1 MFRSFFLLIIS
12 FLIISLVESEY
23 NCKKEDKDREIEI
36 GDIVTLCIHSRE
48 QDTKVAYKLKVDEYS
63 IITILGG
70 YGNLTQNIKNNNV
83 NSQPNQNYVE
93 ENNSRY
99 RRMKYES
106 IGEGNNKEIPKQVD
120 DAGANIEESSTP
132 LITNSITN
140 NPGVSDITDIT
151 DITNITNIVEPSDED
166 LYDPA
171 DKSRF
176 LVQIGGIMTKYPS
189 VIFLNIE
196 FLYSYITEKKKKKK
210 KYLLYLVL

>member
-12 FLIISLVESEY
+12 FLIISLVESEF
-23 NCKKEDKDREIEI
+23 NCKKEDIDREIEI

-48 QDTKVAYKLKVDEYS
+48 KDTKVAYKLKVDEYS

-83 NSQPNQNYVE
+83 NSQPNQNNVE

-120 DAGANIEESSTP
+120 DVGANIEESSTP

-140 NPGVSDITDIT
+140 NPGVSDITDI
-151 DITNITNIVEPSDED
+151 INITNIVEPSDED

-189 VIFLNIE
+189 VIFLNI
-196 FLYSYITEKKKKKK
+196 
-210 KYLLYLVL
+210 

>member
-48 QDTKVAYKLKVDEYS
+48 QDKKVAYKLKVDEYS

-83 NSQPNQNYVE
+83 NSQPNQNNIE
-93 ENNSRY
+93 ENNSRH

-151 DITNITNIVEPSDED
+151 NITNNTDIVEPSDED

-189 VIFLNIE
+189 VIFLNI
-196 FLYSYITEKKKKKK
+196 
-210 KYLLYLVL
+210 

>member
-12 FLIISLVESEY
+12 FLIISLVESEF
-23 NCKKEDKDREIEI
+23 NCKKEDIDREIEI

-48 QDTKVAYKLKVDEYS
+48 KDTKVAYKLKVDEYS

-151 DITNITNIVEPSDED
+151 NITNNTDIVEPSDED

-189 VIFLNIE
+189 VIFLNI
-196 FLYSYITEKKKKKK
+196 
-210 KYLLYLVL
+210 

>member
-12 FLIISLVESEY
+12 FLIISLVESEF
-23 NCKKEDKDREIEI
+23 NCKKEDIDREIEI
-36 GDIVTLCIHSRE
+36 GDMVTLCIHSRE
-48 QDTKVAYKLKVDEYS
+48 KDTKVAYKLKVDEYS

-83 NSQPNQNYVE
+83 NSQPNQNNVE

-151 DITNITNIVEPSDED
+151 NITNNTDIVEPSDED

-189 VIFLNIE
+189 VIFLNI
-196 FLYSYITEKKKKKK
+196 
-210 KYLLYLVL
+210 

>member
-12 FLIISLVESEY
+12 FLIISLVESEF
-23 NCKKEDKDREIEI
+23 NCKKEDIEREIEI

-48 QDTKVAYKLKVDEYS
+48 KDTKVAYKLKVDEYS

-83 NSQPNQNYVE
+83 NSQPNQNNIE
-93 ENNSRY
+93 ENNSRH

-140 NPGVSDITDIT
+140 NPGVSDITDIS
-151 DITNITNIVEPSDED
+151 NITDIVEPSDED

-189 VIFLNIE
+189 VIFLNI
-196 FLYSYITEKKKKKK
+196 
-210 KYLLYLVL
+210 

>member
-83 NSQPNQNYVE
+83 NSQQNQNNVE

-140 NPGVSDITDIT
+140 NPGVSDITDI
-151 DITNITNIVEPSDED
+151 INITNVVEPSDED

-189 VIFLNIE
+189 VIFLNI
-196 FLYSYITEKKKKKK
+196 
-210 KYLLYLVL
+210 

>member
-12 FLIISLVESEY
+12 FLIISLVESEF
-23 NCKKEDKDREIEI
+23 NCKKEDIDREIEI

-151 DITNITNIVEPSDED
+151 NITNNTDIVEPSDED

-189 VIFLNIE
+189 VIFLNI
-196 FLYSYITEKKKKKK
+196 
-210 KYLLYLVL
+210 

>member
-83 NSQPNQNYVE
+83 NSQPNQNNIE
-93 ENNSRY
+93 ENNSRH

-151 DITNITNIVEPSDED
+151 NIVEPSDED

-189 VIFLNIE
+189 VIFLNI
-196 FLYSYITEKKKKKK
+196 
-210 KYLLYLVL
+210 

>member
-83 NSQPNQNYVE
+83 NSQPNQNNAE

-140 NPGVSDITDIT
+140 NPGVSDITNIT
-151 DITNITNIVEPSDED
+151 VSSTPLITNSITNNPGVSDITNITDIVEPSDED

-189 VIFLNIE
+189 VIFLNI
-196 FLYSYITEKKKKKK
+196 
-210 KYLLYLVL
+210 

>member
-12 FLIISLVESEY
+12 YLIISLVESEY

-83 NSQPNQNYVE
+83 NSQPNQNNIE
-93 ENNSRY
+93 ENNSRH

-151 DITNITNIVEPSDED
+151 NITNNTDIVEPSDED

-189 VIFLNIE
+189 VIFLNI
-196 FLYSYITEKKKKKK
+196 
-210 KYLLYLVL
+210 

>member
-12 FLIISLVESEY
+12 FLIISLVESEF
-23 NCKKEDKDREIEI
+23 NCKKEDIDREIEI
-36 GDIVTLCIHSRE
+36 GDMVTLCIHSRE
-48 QDTKVAYKLKVDEYS
+48 KDTKVAYKLKVDEYS

-83 NSQPNQNYVE
+83 NSQPNQNNVE

-140 NPGVSDITDIT
+140 NPGVSDITNIT
-151 DITNITNIVEPSDED
+151 DIVEPSDED

-189 VIFLNIE
+189 VIFLNI
-196 FLYSYITEKKKKKK
+196 
-210 KYLLYLVL
+210 

>member
-83 NSQPNQNYVE
+83 NSQPNQNNIE
-93 ENNSRY
+93 ENNSRH

-140 NPGVSDITDIT
+140 NPGVSDITDIS
-151 DITNITNIVEPSDED
+151 NITDIVEPSDED

-189 VIFLNIE
+189 VIFLNI
-196 FLYSYITEKKKKKK
+196 
-210 KYLLYLVL
+210 

>member
-12 FLIISLVESEY
+12 FLIISLVESEF

-48 QDTKVAYKLKVDEYS
+48 KDTKVAYKLKVDEYS

-83 NSQPNQNYVE
+83 NSQPNQNNIE
-93 ENNSRY
+93 ENNSRH

-151 DITNITNIVEPSDED
+151 NITNNTDIVEPSDED

-189 VIFLNIE
+189 VIFLNI
-196 FLYSYITEKKKKKK
+196 
-210 KYLLYLVL
+210 

>member
-48 QDTKVAYKLKVDEYS
+48 QDKKVAYKLKVDEYS

-83 NSQPNQNYVE
+83 NSQPNQNNVE

-151 DITNITNIVEPSDED
+151 NITNNTDIVEPSDED

-189 VIFLNIE
+189 VIFLNI
-196 FLYSYITEKKKKKK
+196 
-210 KYLLYLVL
+210 

>member
-48 QDTKVAYKLKVDEYS
+48 KDTKVAYKLKVDEYS

-83 NSQPNQNYVE
+83 NSQPNQNNIE
-93 ENNSRY
+93 ENNSRH

-151 DITNITNIVEPSDED
+151 NITNNTDIVEPSDED

-189 VIFLNIE
+189 VIFLNI
-196 FLYSYITEKKKKKK
+196 
-210 KYLLYLVL
+210 

>member
-1 MFRSFFLLIIS
+1 MFRSFFLLILS
-12 FLIISLVESEY
+12 FLIISLVESEF
-23 NCKKEDKDREIEI
+23 NCKKEDIDREIEI

-48 QDTKVAYKLKVDEYS
+48 KDTKVAYKLKVDEYS

-83 NSQPNQNYVE
+83 NSQPNQNNVE

-140 NPGVSDITDIT
+140 NPGVSDITDIS
-151 DITNITNIVEPSDED
+151 NITDIVEPSDED

-189 VIFLNIE
+189 VIFLNI
-196 FLYSYITEKKKKKK
+196 
-210 KYLLYLVL
+210 

>member
-12 FLIISLVESEY
+12 FLIISLVESEF
-23 NCKKEDKDREIEI
+23 NCKKEDIDREIEI
-36 GDIVTLCIHSRE
+36 GDMVTLCIHSRE
-48 QDTKVAYKLKVDEYS
+48 KDTKVAYKLKVDEYS

-83 NSQPNQNYVE
+83 NSQPNQNNIE
-93 ENNSRY
+93 ENNSRH

-151 DITNITNIVEPSDED
+151 NITNNTDIVEPSDED

-189 VIFLNIE
+189 VIFLNI
-196 FLYSYITEKKKKKK
+196 
-210 KYLLYLVL
+210 

>member
-48 QDTKVAYKLKVDEYS
+48 KDTKVAYKLKVDEYS

-83 NSQPNQNYVE
+83 NSQPNQNNIE
-93 ENNSRY
+93 ENNSRH

-140 NPGVSDITDIT
+140 NPGVSDITDIS
-151 DITNITNIVEPSDED
+151 NITDIVEPSDED

-189 VIFLNIE
+189 VIFLNI
-196 FLYSYITEKKKKKK
+196 
-210 KYLLYLVL
+210 

>member
-83 NSQPNQNYVE
+83 NSQPNQNNVE

-120 DAGANIEESSTP
+120 DVGANIEESSTP

-140 NPGVSDITDIT
+140 NPGVSDITDI
-151 DITNITNIVEPSDED
+151 INITNIVEPSDED

-189 VIFLNIE
+189 VIFLNI
-196 FLYSYITEKKKKKK
+196 
-210 KYLLYLVL
+210 

>member
-48 QDTKVAYKLKVDEYS
+48 KDTKVAYKLKVDEYS

-83 NSQPNQNYVE
+83 NSQPNQNNVE

-140 NPGVSDITDIT
+140 NP
-151 DITNITNIVEPSDED
+151 VEPSDED

-189 VIFLNIE
+189 VIFLNI
-196 FLYSYITEKKKKKK
+196 
-210 KYLLYLVL
+210 

>member
-83 NSQPNQNYVE
+83 NSQPNQNNVE

-140 NPGVSDITDIT
+140 NPGVSDITDIS
-151 DITNITNIVEPSDED
+151 NITDIVEPSDED

-189 VIFLNIE
+189 VIFLNI
-196 FLYSYITEKKKKKK
+196 
-210 KYLLYLVL
+210 

>member
-48 QDTKVAYKLKVDEYS
+48 KDTKVAYKLKVDEYS

-151 DITNITNIVEPSDED
+151 NITNNTDIVEPSDED

-189 VIFLNIE
+189 VIFLNI
-196 FLYSYITEKKKKKK
+196 
-210 KYLLYLVL
+210 

>member
-48 QDTKVAYKLKVDEYS
+48 KDTKVAYKLKVDECS

-83 NSQPNQNYVE
+83 NSQPNQNNVE

-140 NPGVSDITDIT
+140 NPGVSDITDIS
-151 DITNITNIVEPSDED
+151 NITDIVEPSDED

-189 VIFLNIE
+189 VIFLNI
-196 FLYSYITEKKKKKK
+196 
-210 KYLLYLVL
+210 

>member
-12 FLIISLVESEY
+12 FLIISLVESEF
-23 NCKKEDKDREIEI
+23 NCKKEDIEREIEI

-48 QDTKVAYKLKVDEYS
+48 KDTKVAYKLKVDEYS

-83 NSQPNQNYVE
+83 NSQPNQNNVE

-151 DITNITNIVEPSDED
+151 NITNNTDIVEPSDED

-189 VIFLNIE
+189 VIFLNI
-196 FLYSYITEKKKKKK
+196 
-210 KYLLYLVL
+210 

>member
-83 NSQPNQNYVE
+83 NSQPNQNNVE

-151 DITNITNIVEPSDED
+151 DITNITNNTDIVEPSDED

-189 VIFLNIE
+189 VIFLNI
-196 FLYSYITEKKKKKK
+196 
-210 KYLLYLVL
+210 

>member
-48 QDTKVAYKLKVDEYS
+48 KDTKVAYKLKVDEYS

-83 NSQPNQNYVE
+83 NSQPNQNNVE

-140 NPGVSDITDIT
+140 NPGVSDITDIS
-151 DITNITNIVEPSDED
+151 NITDIVEPSDED

-189 VIFLNIE
+189 VIFLNI
-196 FLYSYITEKKKKKK
+196 
-210 KYLLYLVL
+210 

>member
-12 FLIISLVESEY
+12 FLIISLVESEF
-23 NCKKEDKDREIEI
+23 NCKKEDIDREIEI

-48 QDTKVAYKLKVDEYS
+48 KDTKVAYKLKVDEYS

-83 NSQPNQNYVE
+83 NSQPNQNNIE
-93 ENNSRY
+93 ENNSRH

-140 NPGVSDITDIT
+140 NPGVSDITDIS
-151 DITNITNIVEPSDED
+151 NITDIVEPSDED

-189 VIFLNIE
+189 VIFLNI
-196 FLYSYITEKKKKKK
+196 
-210 KYLLYLVL
+210 

>member
-48 QDTKVAYKLKVDEYS
+48 KDTKVAYKLKVDEYS

-83 NSQPNQNYVE
+83 NSQPNQNNVE

-140 NPGVSDITDIT
+140 NPGVSDITDISNIT
-151 DITNITNIVEPSDED
+151 DITDIVEPSDED

-189 VIFLNIE
+189 VIFLNI
-196 FLYSYITEKKKKKK
+196 
-210 KYLLYLVL
+210 

>member
-1 MFRSFFLLIIS
+1 MFSSFFLLIIS

-151 DITNITNIVEPSDED
+151 NITNNTDIVEPSDED

-189 VIFLNIE
+189 VIFLNI
-196 FLYSYITEKKKKKK
+196 
-210 KYLLYLVL
+210 

>member
-83 NSQPNQNYVE
+83 NSQPNQNNVE

-132 LITNSITN
+132 LITNSITK
-140 NPGVSDITDIT
+140 NPGVSDIT

-189 VIFLNIE
+189 VIFLNI
-196 FLYSYITEKKKKKK
+196 
-210 KYLLYLVL
+210 

>member
-12 FLIISLVESEY
+12 FLIISLVESEF
-23 NCKKEDKDREIEI
+23 NCKKEDIDREIEI

-48 QDTKVAYKLKVDEYS
+48 QDKKVAYKLKVDEYS

-83 NSQPNQNYVE
+83 NSQPNQNNIE
-93 ENNSRY
+93 ENNSRH

-140 NPGVSDITDIT
+140 NPGVSDITDIS
-151 DITNITNIVEPSDED
+151 NITDIVEPSDED

-189 VIFLNIE
+189 VIFLNI
-196 FLYSYITEKKKKKK
+196 
-210 KYLLYLVL
+210 

>member
-83 NSQPNQNYVE
+83 NSQPNQNNVE

-151 DITNITNIVEPSDED
+151 NITNIVEPSDED

-189 VIFLNIE
+189 VIFLNI
-196 FLYSYITEKKKKKK
+196 
-210 KYLLYLVL
+210 

>member
-12 FLIISLVESEY
+12 FLIISLVESEF
-23 NCKKEDKDREIEI
+23 NCKKEDIEREIEI

-48 QDTKVAYKLKVDEYS
+48 KDTKVAYKLKVDEYS

-83 NSQPNQNYVE
+83 NSQPNQNNVE

-140 NPGVSDITDIT
+140 NPGVSDITN
-151 DITNITNIVEPSDED
+151 ITNITNITDIVEPSDED

-189 VIFLNIE
+189 VIFLNI
-196 FLYSYITEKKKKKK
+196 
-210 KYLLYLVL
+210 

>member
-1 MFRSFFLLIIS
+1 MFSSFFLLIIS
-12 FLIISLVESEY
+12 FLIISLVESEF
-23 NCKKEDKDREIEI
+23 NCKKEDIDREIEI

-48 QDTKVAYKLKVDEYS
+48 KDTKVAYKLKVDEYS

-83 NSQPNQNYVE
+83 NSQPNQNNVE

-120 DAGANIEESSTP
+120 DVGANIEESSTP

-140 NPGVSDITDIT
+140 NPGVSDITDI
-151 DITNITNIVEPSDED
+151 INITNIVEPSDED

-189 VIFLNIE
+189 VIFLNI
-196 FLYSYITEKKKKKK
+196 
-210 KYLLYLVL
+210 

>member
-12 FLIISLVESEY
+12 FLIISLVEGEY

-83 NSQPNQNYVE
+83 NSQPNQNNVE

-151 DITNITNIVEPSDED
+151 NITNNTDIVEPSDED

-189 VIFLNIE
+189 VIFLNI
-196 FLYSYITEKKKKKK
+196 
-210 KYLLYLVL
+210 

>member
-48 QDTKVAYKLKVDEYS
+48 KDTKVAYKLKVDEYS

-83 NSQPNQNYVE
+83 NSQPNQNNVE

-151 DITNITNIVEPSDED
+151 NITNNTDIVEPSDED

-189 VIFLNIE
+189 VIFLNI
-196 FLYSYITEKKKKKK
+196 
-210 KYLLYLVL
+210 

>member
-48 QDTKVAYKLKVDEYS
+48 KDTKVAYKLKVDEYS

-83 NSQPNQNYVE
+83 NSQPNQNNVE

-189 VIFLNIE
+189 VIFLNI
-196 FLYSYITEKKKKKK
+196 
-210 KYLLYLVL
+210 

>member
-83 NSQPNQNYVE
+83 NSQPNQNNAE

-151 DITNITNIVEPSDED
+151 NITNNTDIVEPSDED

-189 VIFLNIE
+189 VIFLNI
-196 FLYSYITEKKKKKK
+196 
-210 KYLLYLVL
+210 